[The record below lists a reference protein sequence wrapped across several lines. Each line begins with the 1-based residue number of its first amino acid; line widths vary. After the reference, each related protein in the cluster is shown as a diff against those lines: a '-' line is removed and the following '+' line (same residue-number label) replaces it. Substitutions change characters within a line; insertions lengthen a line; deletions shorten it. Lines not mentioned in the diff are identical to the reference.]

1 MDKLLKIMTVVSFG
15 TSLFVLGGAGYLY
28 FNMDNIKEAA
38 KEAAIGAA
46 AGAIGTPSLP
56 PMTDGAMPLPSLPSA
71 K

>member
-15 TSLFVLGGAGYLY
+15 TSVFVLGGAGYLY

-46 AGAIGTPSLP
+46 AGAIGINAG
-56 PMTDGAMPLPSLPSA
+56 GAISQTGTSIHLN
-71 K
+71 